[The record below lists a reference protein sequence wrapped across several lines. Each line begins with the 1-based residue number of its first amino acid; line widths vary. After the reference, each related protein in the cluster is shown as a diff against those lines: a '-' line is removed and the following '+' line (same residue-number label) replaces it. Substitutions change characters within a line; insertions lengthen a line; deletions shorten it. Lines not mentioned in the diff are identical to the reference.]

1 MKGQTWPE
9 NEPLRLEGKAKLR
22 DCHLSALPLKV
33 KGQEARC
40 EQHRPLQHAPPS
52 ALLFSSPALKP
63 EKSSALGGYM
73 VSHPKTQL
81 RCDPVSPAMCLS
93 ASPKPSSLSVGADGT
108 RLIKLASAVSV
119 LTSAAVTRGS

>member
-22 DCHLSALPLKV
+22 DCHLSALTLKV
-33 KGQEARC
+33 KGQEVRC

-63 EKSSALGGYM
+63 EKSSALGDYM

-81 RCDPVSPAMCLS
+81 RCFACHVFVCFS
-93 ASPKPSSLSVGADGT
+93 
-108 RLIKLASAVSV
+108 
-119 LTSAAVTRGS
+119 